1 MPNDA
6 MRDKQRGLGDGRP
19 SEWNLHDGDDP
30 DEALRGLEQALGQM
44 DACVQAQREGGGSLL
59 QASRAT
65 FESLPKAQACLAVLA
80 QRWEVAGD
88 LLRGR
93 EAAVAHA
100 RHLQGAVDSLAARLR
115 QGSPSR
121 RASAEL
127 EGALGAVQAEA
138 SKLSSAVLTPGKPP
152 LPTPAASLPP
162 VDEAEAKTEAV
173 AAAAAEDAARAA
185 AALLE
190 AKAETKGLRERL
202 AGAEREVAEHK
213 RMRADLE
220 ERIRDLED
228 QLRDLVTTLFPA
240 SRARAAPGAGAS
252 PVAELWAQV
261 EGLQRALDEE
271 RQLRQ
276 AAEQA
281 LQKSVG
287 LLNNASRG
295 VSGGGAPASP
305 TGAPGDDFVVVPAG
319 MLEQFQSDLA
329 GLTSSMGDLS
339 PGAEGAEAAEAD
351 ADDIRRILARGM
363 DELDLDVRRAT
374 AGLGAAAPADGEAG
388 PLDLEGDLWQ
398 QVQDA
403 AKPLR
408 AKLKDM
414 EASLKDWQTVGR
426 DQLQQQSRR
435 AAGDADPPLS
445 PSVTELENENRE
457 LKQALEAAA
466 EVEQCLQRSLINLV
480 RGGARGKG
488 GQRLTRTATDP
499 QAPLTTPVPRRVEA
513 FDIEK

>member
-152 LPTPAASLPP
+152 LPTPAASPPP

-173 AAAAAEDAARAA
+173 TAAAAEDAARAAAEDAARAA

-295 VSGGGAPASP
+295 VSGGGAAPASP

-480 RGGARGKG
+480 RGEARGKG
-488 GQRLTRTATDP
+488 GGGCSD
-499 QAPLTTPVPRRVEA
+499 
-513 FDIEK
+513 